1 MTKVFHITKGISNCL
16 PPEIRI
22 PKLKEIIWIELIIN
36 SIVNSVK
43 ENQKSNIKL
52 EINIPAIP
60 NVIKKQKLINPFIA
74 IKKKEQIIKKTII
87 KQKFTIKIW

>member
-1 MTKVFHITKGISNCL
+1 MTKAFHIAKGISNDL
-16 PPEIRI
+16 LPEIRI

-36 SIVNSVK
+36 SIMNSVT

-52 EINIPAIP
+52 EINIPATP

-74 IKKKEQIIKKTII
+74 NKKKEQIIKKAII

>member
-1 MTKVFHITKGISNCL
+1 MTKVFHITKGISNGL
-16 PPEIRI
+16 LPEIRI

-36 SIVNSVK
+36 SIMNSVK

-60 NVIKKQKLINPFIA
+60 NVIKKQKLISPFIA
-74 IKKKEQIIKKTII
+74 NKKRNRLSKK
-87 KQKFTIKIW
+87 QS

>member
-1 MTKVFHITKGISNCL
+1 MTKVFHIAKGISNDL
-16 PPEIRI
+16 LPEIRI

-36 SIVNSVK
+36 SIMYSII

-60 NVIKKQKLINPFIA
+60 NVIKKQKLISPFIA
-74 IKKKEQIIKKTII
+74 NKKKEQIIKKTII